1 MKNFKYLITSVAVL
15 SAMLASCRQ
24 DNTNLLSYEDYDAYY
39 YSEANS
45 SYAGQFKG
53 VWNAMNNNYP
63 IWDYE
68 TVDWDDVYDKYLPK
82 FEDLDKRIANGD
94 TIPSSEIK
102 DLYDSVIG
110 PLQDGHFILQFK
122 NLQTGE
128 FTYSRPF
135 TQKDVPEGADKDSF
149 EVIQENVQY
158 FIPDNQVYGVK
169 KADTFY
175 VDKANFVLKQVL
187 KVLDPLLQRFQDL
200 KAKEFLTTEEI
211 IEFNEIRRFVL
222 KIDRLELYG
231 IDPLTQLDRKL
242 KELLNKDTQN
252 ESSEDDSTEE
262 TEEDTEEYKEYSYNT
277 LVEEFEQY
285 GMLPWSD
292 ELDDLSDFFLYTAQ
306 LSDNVML
313 LKYNHFSL
321 TGFIENSF
329 QSETAKNM
337 QEHFTDAYN
346 LWFDGIQE
354 LHKAGKLK
362 GIIIDIRGNGGG
374 YTNDFQYT
382 LGALLPEGGYKVGK
396 VRVKNGVGRLD
407 YAPLTDEYAPTLS
420 VEHEVIDDVPI
431 VVLANTRSISMAEE
445 ISIIAKQIPN
455 AYVIGNQTW
464 GGMNGLNSGHPYYSE
479 TYSSCVGNFN
489 KTSFALYIP
498 SAASFYDGYGLLENK
513 GVTPDIEVDFD
524 PNKYLSTKHDTQLD
538 RALEFIKTGK

>member
-15 SAMLASCRQ
+15 SAMLTSCRQ

-53 VWNAMNNNYP
+53 VWNAMNNNYG

-68 TVDWDDVYDKYLPK
+68 TVDWDKVYDEYLPK
-82 FEDLDKRIANGD
+82 FEALDKRIEKGD

-110 PLQDGHFILQFK
+110 PLQDGHFLLQFM

-128 FTYSRPF
+128 FTYCQPS
-135 TQKDVPEGADKDSF
+135 TQNDVPEGADRDSF
-149 EVIQENVQY
+149 EIIQYNVPY
-158 FIPDNQVYGVK
+158 SIPDNQIYGVT

-175 VDKANFVLKQVL
+175 VEKTHFALEQISKVLEPLSQMYNSLSALDSLTETEILEIYEIERFAMKVQRVLKNY
-187 KVLDPLLQRFQDL
+187 DNPF
-200 KAKEFLTTEEI
+200 
-211 IEFNEIRRFVL
+211 IR
-222 KIDRLELYG
+222 
-231 IDPLTQLDRKL
+231 LDRKL
-242 KELLNKDTQN
+242 KKLLNKNTQN
-252 ESSEDDSTEE
+252 EPSGEESAEE
-262 TEEDTEEYKEYSYNT
+262 TEELKEYSYNT

-285 GMLPWSD
+285 EMLPWSD

-313 LKYNHFSL
+313 LKYNQFSL
-321 TGFIENSF
+321 TSFIENSF
-329 QSETAKNM
+329 LSETAKNI
-337 QEHFTDAYN
+337 QERFIDAYS
-346 LWFDGIQE
+346 LWFDNVQE

-362 GIIIDIRGNGGG
+362 GVIIDIRGNGGG
-374 YTNDFQYT
+374 FINDFQYT
-382 LGALLPEGGYKVGK
+382 LGALLPEGGYKAGK
-396 VRVKNGVGRLD
+396 MRAKNGVGRLD
-407 YAPLTDEYAPTLS
+407 YAPLVDAVLPTMS
-420 VEHEVIDDVPI
+420 QEHEVIDDVPI
-431 VVLANTRSISMAEE
+431 VVLANTRSVSMSEFT
-445 ISIIAKQIPN
+445 SIVAKQIPN

-464 GGMNGLNSGHPYYSE
+464 GGMSSLNMGHPYYSD
-479 TYSSCVGNFN
+479 TYSSCVGVFD
-489 KTSFALYIP
+489 KTSFSLYIP
-498 SAASFYDGYGLLENK
+498 SYPIFYDGYGLLENK
-513 GVTPDIEVDFD
+513 GVTPDIEVNFD